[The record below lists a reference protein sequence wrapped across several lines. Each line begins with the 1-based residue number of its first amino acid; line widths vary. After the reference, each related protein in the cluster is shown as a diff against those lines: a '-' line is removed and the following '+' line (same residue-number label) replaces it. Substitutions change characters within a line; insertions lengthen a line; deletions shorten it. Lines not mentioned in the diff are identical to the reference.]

1 MRFRWASIF
10 LTFMISLNPLDEANV
25 GGAALESEQRDRLR
39 NTQVILLKALSLT
52 EKGLVDPKPLFQVVS
67 ERLREMGYTVIQTV
81 SKPHDVTL
89 KVKCEERKTGVG
101 ITKFG
106 GDAGR
111 PGSPSRLWKG
121 PACQLTYWID
131 SHPGPWRHEVRT
143 DFEEAWTAAEHTHAH
158 NSGAFAL
165 SHLYTK
171 LEESDFHLALAA
183 EWEQS
188 DRLANIL
195 ISPQTDRATRLK
207 IMSLAGH
214 LSGPSMLEAIQQTM
228 TDPRLTTEAILALG
242 RQGERATPIL
252 MNLVKTSQSVEAK
265 ATAVQALGEIGAQNG
280 GAQIIPHLLTMVQ
293 TPDLDLKVQTEV
305 VKALGKMPDQR
316 SVEPLEK
323 LGLQAW
329 TTRSND
335 PQLQKLREA
344 VDWSLWQIT
353 PSAHTEE

>member
-1 MRFRWASIF
+1 
-10 LTFMISLNPLDEANV
+10 
-25 GGAALESEQRDRLR
+25 
-39 NTQVILLKALSLT
+39 
-52 EKGLVDPKPLFQVVS
+52 
-67 ERLREMGYTVIQTV
+67 
-81 SKPHDVTL
+81 
-89 KVKCEERKTGVG
+89 
-101 ITKFG
+101 
-106 GDAGR
+106 
-111 PGSPSRLWKG
+111 
-121 PACQLTYWID
+121 
-131 SHPGPWRHEVRT
+131 
-143 DFEEAWTAAEHTHAH
+143 
-158 NSGAFAL
+158 
-165 SHLYTK
+165 
-171 LEESDFHLALAA
+171 
-183 EWEQS
+183 
-188 DRLANIL
+188 
-195 ISPQTDRATRLK
+195 
-207 IMSLAGH
+207 
-214 LSGPSMLEAIQQTM
+214 MLEAIQHTM
-228 TDPRLTTEAILALG
+228 TDPSLTTEAILALG